1 MSAKGYVYQPQV
13 RDVSFASALA
23 QMRELHPDR
32 RIATGY
38 IPFNTREVCAEVL
51 ASARSLG
58 VESRRFDAS
67 STELSDY
74 LRRAGL
80 RDTVSAIL
88 RRHAEGEDV

>member
-38 IPFNTREVCAEVL
+38 IPFNTREVFAEVL

-58 VESRRFDAS
+58 LESRRFDAF
-67 STELSDY
+67 
-74 LRRAGL
+74 RRAIRLPASRRL
-80 RDTVSAIL
+80 RAVSAIL